1 MTIHLPKI
9 NGVGGGNGGGGGSSF
24 PTMVTDSG
32 SSLPVD
38 LSGYQLNDTFLNTSD
53 KKIYTAKTE
62 GYELA
67 TGVTNTNITVDLT
80 TGVATGFSAFNQI
93 RKTGDAWTGTKTY
106 DIHFKIGTGTL
117 ETDKYYPI
125 YVLYAH
131 AYGNGRDIY
140 VAIKNKQIYLAFWRY
155 GSGAYTLEEE
165 HKLFDYEIQ
174 FDTEYYIRLSKNATT
189 TVASISTVG
198 YEGTQIETNTIT
210 TVDDFYTGTPNA
222 YLVTTGPNTYLIP
235 VTLSV
240 YLADTTSDW
249 LIPSTTLSWDSGTDL
264 TDKTEYAD
272 KTNGILYLYEN
283 EVLNAIP
290 NLEDYKKKAETITID
305 TASITISEI
314 KANANYVFSNNA
326 ITDIT
331 LSGCETSFEET
342 SIEFTTGATPPT
354 VTDNSGITWMD
365 NFDITNLTANK
376 SYLIVIFNKLGFV
389 KEY

>member
-9 NGVGGGNGGGGGSSF
+9 NRVGGGNGGGGGSSSF
-24 PTMVTDSG
+24 PTIVTDSG

-38 LSGYQLNDTFLNTSD
+38 LTGYSVGDTFLNTTD
-53 KKIYTAKTE
+53 KKIYKAGTD

-93 RKTGDAWTGTKTY
+93 RKTGDIWTGTKTY

-155 GSGAYTLEEE
+155 GSGVYTLEEE

-210 TVDDFYTGTPNA
+210 TVDDFYTGTPTA
-222 YLVTTGPNTYLIP
+222 YLVTTGINNYLIP
-235 VTLSV
+235 ITLSV

-249 LIPSTTLSWDSGTDL
+249 LIPSTTLSWDSGTDI

-272 KTNGILYLYEN
+272 KTNGILYLYQDTE
-283 EVLNAIP
+283 LIKIGGS
-290 NLEDYKKKAETITID
+290 LTKKVY
-305 TASITISEI
+305 TISADNTSTLDVSSDFTKVVDVLKNGVEL
-314 KANANYVFSNNA
+314 A
-326 ITDIT
+326 ITDDYTISSGVIT
-331 LSGCETSFEET
+331 FVTALS
-342 SIEFTTGATPPT
+342 TT
-354 VTDNSGITWMD
+354 DKI
-365 NFDITNLTANK
+365 
-376 SYLIVIFNKLGFV
+376 IVKG
-389 KEY
+389 E